1 MQQNLAKKVAT
12 ENGAINPPHALA
24 LLSSP
29 EIVSTRSACE
39 KTTNIRGLIPLT
51 VKGWLIQGGLANGR
65 NTV

>member
-1 MQQNLAKKVAT
+1 MQLNLAKKVAT

-29 EIVSTRSACE
+29 QIVSTRSAWK
-39 KTTNIRGLIPLT
+39 KTSIRGLIPLT
-51 VKGWLIQGGLANGR
+51 VKGWLIQGGVANGR